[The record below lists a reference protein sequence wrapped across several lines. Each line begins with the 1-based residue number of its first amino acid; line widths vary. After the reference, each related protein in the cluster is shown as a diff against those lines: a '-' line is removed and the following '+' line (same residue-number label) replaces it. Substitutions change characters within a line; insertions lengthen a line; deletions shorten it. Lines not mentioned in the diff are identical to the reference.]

1 MRRIVAAPYLMAGMF
16 FMLFAGGAQGQDIE
30 AGKALAQKHCASC
43 HAITETGN
51 SPHDEAPPFR
61 EVVMRYKVENLAE
74 AFAEGIT
81 VGHQAMPEFILTPEQ
96 IDDLLSYLNSL
107 KQ

>member
-1 MRRIVAAPYLMAGMF
+1 MQRTVTAPCLMAA
-16 FMLFAGGAQGQDIE
+16 MLFALFTGDAQAQDIE
-30 AGKALAQKHCASC
+30 VGKALAQEHCASC
-43 HAITETGN
+43 HAVTETGN
-51 SPHDEAPPFR
+51 SPHEDAPPFR
-61 EVVMRYKVENLAE
+61 EVVTRYPVENLAE

-81 VGHQAMPEFILTPEQ
+81 VGHQAMPEFVLTPEQ